1 MKFTAYGVLNNSV
14 SVSIKKGGARMI
26 FEYYA
31 MLASFLGTSVE
42 FIEALT
48 IILAVGT
55 IRGWKSSLSGAAVA
69 IIILTILVVG
79 IGTPLVQIVH
89 IFWVQLLV
97 GLFMLLFGIRWL
109 RKAILRYSGLKAI
122 HDEAESYQKELDR
135 QRKAGQVGNGIDS
148 FGFMTS
154 LSITFLEGMEAIFIV
169 ITLGTS
175 STRTGLMQDTII
187 GAVAAVVIVLLA
199 GIFLRKPLTKI
210 PENTMKFIVGV
221 MLTSFGAFWVGE
233 AFGVDWPQADMSI
246 VYMSASLLLF
256 SWVTVRYIKSKL
268 QVEGGKQNEGT
279 INAMGANR

>member
-1 MKFTAYGVLNNSV
+1 
-14 SVSIKKGGARMI
+14 MI
-26 FEYYA
+26 FESYA
-31 MLASFLGTSVE
+31 VLASFLGTSVE

-69 IIILTILVVG
+69 ILILIVLVAG

-122 HDEAESYQKELDR
+122 HDEAESYQSEVER
-135 QRKAGQVGNGIDS
+135 QKNAGQVGKGIDS
-148 FGFMTS
+148 FGFMTT

-175 STRTGLMQDTII
+175 STRAGLMQNTII
-187 GAVAAVVIVLLA
+187 GAAVAIVVVLLA
-199 GIFLRKPLTKI
+199 GIFLRQPLTKI

-246 VYMSASLLLF
+246 VYISASLLLF
-256 SWVTVRYIKSKL
+256 SWGMVRYIKTKL
-268 QVEGGKQNEGT
+268 QVEGGKQHES
-279 INAMGANR
+279 IVNAMGLNR

>member
-1 MKFTAYGVLNNSV
+1 
-14 SVSIKKGGARMI
+14 MI
-26 FEYYA
+26 FESYA
-31 MLASFLGTSVE
+31 VLASFLGTSVE

-55 IRGWKSSLSGAAVA
+55 IRGWKSSLSGAAAA
-69 IIILTILVVG
+69 IIILTILVAG
-79 IGTPLVQIVH
+79 IGTSLVQIVH

-122 HDEAESYQKELDR
+122 HDEAESYQSELER
-135 QRKAGQVGNGIDS
+135 QKKAGNVGKGIDS

-175 STRTGLMQDTII
+175 STKSGLMQNTII
-187 GAVAAVVIVLLA
+187 GALAAVVVVLLA
-199 GIFLRKPLTKI
+199 GLLLRQPLIKI

-233 AFGVDWPQADMSI
+233 AFEVQWPQSDLSI
-246 VYMSASLLLF
+246 VYLSASLLVF
-256 SWVTVRYIKSKL
+256 SWLTVRYIKSKL
-268 QVEGGKQNEGT
+268 KQAKGGKQNEST
-279 INAMGANR
+279 INAMGVNR

>member
-1 MKFTAYGVLNNSV
+1 
-14 SVSIKKGGARMI
+14 MI

-55 IRGWKSSLSGAAVA
+55 IRGWKSSLSGAALA

-79 IGTPLVQIVH
+79 IGTPLVQIIH

-122 HDEAESYQKELDR
+122 HDEAESYQSELER
-135 QRKAGQVGNGIDS
+135 QRKAGQVGKGMDT
-148 FGFMTS
+148 FGLMTS

-187 GAVAAVVIVLLA
+187 GAVAAVIVVLLA
-199 GIFLRKPLTKI
+199 GIFLRQPLTKI

-233 AFGVDWPQADMSI
+233 AFGVAWPQADMSI
-246 VYMSASLLLF
+246 VYMSASLLIF
-256 SWVTVRYIKSKL
+256 SWVIVRYIKSKL
-268 QVEGGKQNEGT
+268 QVEGGKQNENT

>member
-1 MKFTAYGVLNNSV
+1 
-14 SVSIKKGGARMI
+14 MI